1 MIDPTTLLTCFD
13 ELQKEAA
20 IKGKHLLGAG
30 LVAGGAVA
38 GAKGKDALQDR
49 NEGRVHRLQREMQQR
64 QMLQAMKQRQGSQ
77 GGY

>member
-1 MIDPTTLLTCFD
+1 MIDPNVTAACFD

-20 IKGKHLLGAG
+20 ISGKHLVGAG
-30 LVAGGAVA
+30 LVAGGAVL

-49 NEGRVHRLQREMQQR
+49 NEGRVARLQREMQQR
-64 QMLQAMKQRQGSQ
+64 QMLEAMKRQGEQ